1 MTTQFVQDVLD
12 ALDQTS
18 THRDVERL
26 LRTRSWKPCGA
37 GDWAFALRGPGSDIV
52 ARVSPFD
59 PVGPYTARLYS
70 DAAPTGQVPHLF
82 AHRRLAGGGDLQ
94 LMERLYPVPEAVAVE
109 FLRRFNAPDPEL
121 AALAEIV
128 AHIHRDARDSL
139 PWCGPLDQNPSNV
152 MRNGN
157 GHLVLT
163 DPYYADGPDL
173 YATAER
179 DPHRVAALI
188 PEDQRRHMTEIPLTE
203 SGPWE
208 TDERAALREKL
219 RRADAD
225 RASARDE
232 ARGSS

>member
-1 MTTQFVQDVLD
+1 MVR
-12 ALDQTS
+12 S
-18 THRDVERL
+18 
-26 LRTRSWKPCGA
+26 TRS
-37 GDWAFALRGPGSDIV
+37 
-52 ARVSPFD
+52 
-59 PVGPYTARLYS
+59 
-70 DAAPTGQVPHLF
+70 
-82 AHRRLAGGGDLQ
+82 
-94 LMERLYPVPEAVAVE
+94 E
-109 FLRRFNAPDPEL
+109 
-121 AALAEIV
+121 
-128 AHIHRDARDSL
+128 
-139 PWCGPLDQNPSNV
+139 PSNV

-173 YATAER
+173 YATSEQ

-208 TDERAALREKL
+208 ADERAALREKL

-225 RASARDE
+225 RASTRDE